1 MDMPAGTQDRFL
13 SAFSSRLSDARDEVE
28 AVGIVHDMLE
38 AHLGVACVIWSAES
52 TDGVPLAQACRP
64 LPIEAFGP
72 LIGEALS
79 RGETVIL
86 DDISA
91 DPRLSD
97 PALVQALL
105 DDGVMACVVAP
116 LWLDGGLSV
125 AVQAHVG
132 HKRHW
137 SELDVTLV
145 TALAAITAEAVRR
158 IQAERRLLDSE
169 ENFRLLAETLPIQAW
184 VSAPDSR
191 ILWVNEQAAIY
202 AGQTTEQLKQPDWE
216 RIVHPDDQ
224 IPSLNA
230 WNTALQAGT
239 PYEHEYRLR
248 RWDGAYRWH
257 LARALPFRD
266 AAGVVTRWI
275 GANTDID
282 DQRRAMADLAQL
294 NATLESRVEAR
305 TRELREAE
313 AALRQA
319 QKMEAIGQLTGGIAH
334 DFNNLLAGI
343 IGSLD
348 LMKRRI
354 ETGRL
359 DDLERFM
366 DAAIAS
372 ANSAAALTQRLLAF
386 ARRQSLDN
394 KPVDAAALIDSMA
407 HLLRRTLGDQVR
419 LELAAATDAWH
430 AMTDANQLESAL
442 LNLAINARDAMPAGG
457 RLTIGTYN
465 RSVIEASREAHL
477 GLAPGDYV
485 AIFVADTGAG
495 MDKEVMERAFEPF
508 FTTKPIGQGTGLGL
522 SMVFGYA
529 RQSGGLAHIAS
540 EPGQGTTVTLLL
552 PRAEPASLTA
562 PAMPVET
569 PTGAGETVLIVEDV
583 PAVRAFIAAVLQDL
597 DYRIM
602 QASEGAEAM
611 PILDSG
617 AAIDLLLTDV
627 GLPGMNGRQLAEYAR
642 GRRPDLKILFVSGY
656 AENVAA
662 RTSLLSAGMDII
674 SKPFT
679 VDALALKVNEMLRG
693 ESAG

>member
-1 MDMPAGTQDRFL
+1 MDMPAGSRDRFL
-13 SAFSSRLSDARDEVE
+13 TTFSARLSDARDELE
-28 AVGIVHDMLE
+28 AVGIANDR
-38 AHLGVACVIWSAES
+38 LGAYLGGASVTCYAERNA
-52 TDGVPLAQACRP
+52 GVPLTEAHRP
-64 LPIEAFGP
+64 SIEAFGP
-72 LIGEALS
+72 LIAGALS
-79 RGETVIL
+79 RGETVVL
-86 DDISA
+86 HDIRD
-91 DPRLSD
+91 DPRIGD
-97 PALVQALL
+97 PACVEALV
-105 DDGVMACVVAP
+105 DDGVIACIVVP
-116 LWLDGGLSV
+116 LLRDGCISV
-125 AVQAHVG
+125 AASAHVG
-132 HKRHW
+132 EPRRW
-137 SELDVTLV
+137 SERDEAMV
-145 TALAAITAEAVRR
+145 TAVAMMTSEAVRR

-184 VSAPDSR
+184 VSAADGR
-191 ILWVNEQAAIY
+191 VLWVNEQAALY
-202 AGQTTEQLKQPDWE
+202 CGQTTDQLKQPDWE

-224 IPSLNA
+224 LPSLTA
-230 WNTALQAGT
+230 WNAALQAGT
-239 PYEHEYRLR
+239 PYEIEYRLR

-266 AAGVVTRWI
+266 TAGTVSRWI

-348 LMKRRI
+348 LLKRRI

-359 DDLERFM
+359 ADLERFM
-366 DAAIAS
+366 EAAITS

-394 KPVDAAALIDSMA
+394 KPVDTTALVDSMA
-407 HLLRRTLGDQVR
+407 QLLRRTLGDQVR
-419 LELAAATDAWH
+419 LELAAPMDAWH

-442 LNLAINARDAMPAGG
+442 LNLAINARDAMPEGG
-457 RLTIGTYN
+457 QLTIGTHN
-465 RSVIEASREAHL
+465 LVVTNAGREAYL

-495 MDKEVMERAFEPF
+495 MEREVMERAFEPF

-529 RQSGGLAHIAS
+529 RQSGGAAHIAS

-552 PRAEPASLTA
+552 PRALPASVTA
-562 PAMPVET
+562 PAAPIET
-569 PTGAGETVLIVEDV
+569 PSGAGETVLIVEDV

-597 DYRIM
+597 DYHIL
-602 QASEGAEAM
+602 QAGDGAEAL
-611 PILDSG
+611 PIIDSG
-617 AAIDLLLTDV
+617 TGIDLLLTDV

-642 GRRPDLKILFVSGY
+642 GKRPELKILFVSGY
-656 AENVAA
+656 AENIAA
-662 RTSLLSAGMDII
+662 RTSLLSAGMDMI

-693 ESAG
+693 ETTA